1 MYNKRLQRKCEA
13 TLNRTSTN
21 IQSKIIKA
29 TNIELHKLWQQC
41 KLIKVKIFETFS
53 QEEQRRIRTNIR
65 RRIQIIKKNT
75 KRRHQRK
82 MERDNLRI
90 ENNNNNNKRN
100 WQFSRKHQVE

>member
-1 MYNKRLQRKCEA
+1 M
-13 TLNRTSTN
+13 
-21 IQSKIIKA
+21 
-29 TNIELHKLWQQC
+29 
-41 KLIKVKIFETFS
+41 KIFETFS

-82 MERDNLRI
+82 MERDSLRI

-100 WQFSRKHQVE
+100 RQFSRKHQVE